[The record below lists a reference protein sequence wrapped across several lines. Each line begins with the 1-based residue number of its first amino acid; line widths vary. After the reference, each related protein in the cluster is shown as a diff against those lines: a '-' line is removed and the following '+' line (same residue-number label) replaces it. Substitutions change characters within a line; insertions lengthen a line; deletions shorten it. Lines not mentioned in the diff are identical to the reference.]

1 MKILG
6 KVKPE
11 YDTCCGCLDEQT
23 DGIKQAMAC
32 SECLSRI
39 PYSEIIKIGHSFW
52 IGDYAMV
59 LTENGHIKRYP
70 LDRIFNV
77 HTEHNAM
84 DGFQRGFRA
93 MTKAVDDYAK
103 HQLFEEFKED

>member
-6 KVKPE
+6 KVKPD

-23 DGIKQAMAC
+23 DGIKPKLGCA
-32 SECLSRI
+32 ECLATRI
-39 PYSEIIKIGHSFW
+39 SYYEIIKIDHSLFK
-52 IGDYAMV
+52 GDYAIV
-59 LTENGHIKRYP
+59 INDNGKFEKVS
-70 LDRIFNV
+70 LDRLYDI

-93 MTKAVDDYAK
+93 MTKAVDDYVG
-103 HQLFEEFKED
+103 Q